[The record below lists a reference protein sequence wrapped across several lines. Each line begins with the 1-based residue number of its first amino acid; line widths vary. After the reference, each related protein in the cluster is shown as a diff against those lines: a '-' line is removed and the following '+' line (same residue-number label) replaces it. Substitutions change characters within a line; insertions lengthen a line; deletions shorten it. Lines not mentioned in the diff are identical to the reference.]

1 MNMGVTNGK
10 KPSLTKSVHVQAQQ
24 LLARPH
30 TLPTL
35 ISALLFCLLVTVML
49 YSAQSLL
56 YYTAYLVVKSEVCF
70 ALIEGLLLVLLG
82 LAFWL
87 ICMPL
92 WLAKLRMAGLLWYDR
107 VPAAREILYGF
118 STRSRYFRALRVGAL
133 QMLLYLLPMM
143 AVGGLFAGAYNVF
156 KILYASV
163 NVWIAFLALPPLF
176 LVAVALSAFVLFL
189 SGFTVLFGAVAVGNE
204 TLSVR
209 GAFVIAVR
217 VGRKNLK
224 TLFVFALKNLLWL
237 LLSLATVGI
246 LYALWFSHRYT
257 LSYLRLS
264 IILTSKENE
273 I

>member
-56 YYTAYLVVKSEVCF
+56 YYTAYLVVKSEVW
-70 ALIEGLLLVLLG
+70 LTVVTVTLLVLFG
-82 LAFWL
+82 IAFWL

-92 WLAKLRMAGLLWYDR
+92 WLAKLRMAGHLCEDR
-107 VPAAREILYGF
+107 IPAAREILYGF
-118 STRSRYFRALRVGAL
+118 STRWRYYRSLRVGAVV
-133 QMLLYLLPMM
+133 MLLYLLPLL
-143 AVGGLFAGAYNVF
+143 AVSGLFTGAYNIF
-156 KILYASV
+156 KILSTSI
-163 NVWIAFLALPPLF
+163 NFWISLMALPPLL
-176 LVAVALSAFVLFL
+176 LVALALSALVLFL
-189 SGFTVLFGAVAVGNE
+189 SGFTSLFCAVAVGNE
-204 TLSVR
+204 SLSVR
-209 GAFVIAVR
+209 EALAVAVR